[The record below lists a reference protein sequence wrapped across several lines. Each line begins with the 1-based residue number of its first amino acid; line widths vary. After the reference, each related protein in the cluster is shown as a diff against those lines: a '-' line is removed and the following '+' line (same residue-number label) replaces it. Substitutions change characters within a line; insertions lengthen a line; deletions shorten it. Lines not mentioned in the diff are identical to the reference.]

1 MAPSPRLNR
10 VLAGLALAAVFAL
23 SGCASDTPFDNLKG
37 VQPSGSPFAQSL
49 FKDYAYLARSFGL
62 QNAPSGT
69 AFDAAGSLSLAAVDS
84 DVATVAN
91 DYATKALSASKGE
104 EPLPEGAPPDDQT
117 AENLRLRLLRA
128 LNHGRAKAP
137 ALAAQ
142 TQVEFDCWILNG
154 TVDELA
160 KASLRC
166 RRGFETSLAQLERT
180 VP

>member
-1 MAPSPRLNR
+1 MAPSSRPNR

-37 VQPSGSPFAQSL
+37 AQPSGSAFAQAL

-62 QNAPSGT
+62 QHAPSGT
-69 AFDAAGSLSLAAVDS
+69 AFDASDSLSLASVDS

-91 DYATKALSASKGE
+91 AYASKALTAAKGE

-117 AENLRLRLLRA
+117 AENLRLKLLRA

-137 ALAAQ
+137 VLAAQ
-142 TQVEFDCWILNG
+142 AQVEFDCWILNG
-154 TVDELA
+154 SVDELA
-160 KASLRC
+160 RASQQC
-166 RRGFETSLAQLERT
+166 RRGFDASIAQLERT
-180 VP
+180 AP

>member
-1 MAPSPRLNR
+1 MASPSRRNR
-10 VLAGLALAAVFAL
+10 VLPCLVLAAAFAL

-37 VQPSGSPFAQSL
+37 AQPSGSPFARAL
-49 FKDYAYLARSFGL
+49 FTDYAYLARSFGL

-84 DVATVAN
+84 ETATVAN
-91 DYATKALSASKGE
+91 TYASKALTASKGE
-104 EPLPEGAPPDDQT
+104 EPLPEGAPPDDQV

-137 ALAAQ
+137 VLAAQ

-160 KASLRC
+160 AASAQCRSGFMASLSRL
-166 RRGFETSLAQLERT
+166 ESAAQ
-180 VP
+180 